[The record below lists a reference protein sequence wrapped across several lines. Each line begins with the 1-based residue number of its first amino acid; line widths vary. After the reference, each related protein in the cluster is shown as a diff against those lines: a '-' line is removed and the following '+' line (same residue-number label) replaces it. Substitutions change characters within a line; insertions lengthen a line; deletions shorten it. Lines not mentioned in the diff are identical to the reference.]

1 MAKINRSFAPQFKSP
16 AYLTGLFC
24 LLVLISGC
32 QTPKTPEQVTAAFW
46 TALIQADLETA
57 KKFATQNSQHLI
69 TEEEAREN
77 ATLST
82 AKIVINGSHATVE
95 TTMIEEGR
103 TISFNTALLKE
114 GDLWKIDYQQTLT
127 NISTIPFNGIFKSL
141 EEIGETLNKQ
151 LEQQMPLFEKQIES
165 FGEELKK
172 QLDEFGRYLENPKKW
187 KKQHPYRDD
196 SI

>member
-1 MAKINRSFAPQFKSP
+1 VAKINRSFAPQFKSP

-57 KKFATQNSQHLI
+57 KKFTTQNSQHLI

-77 ATLST
+77 STLNT
-82 AKIVINGSHATVE
+82 GKIVINGSHATVE

-127 NISTIPFNGIFKSL
+127 NISAIPFNGIFKSL
-141 EEIGETLNKQ
+141 EEIGETLNEQ

-165 FGEELKK
+165 FGEELKQ

>member
-1 MAKINRSFAPQFKSP
+1 VAKINGSCVPQLKSP
-16 AYLTGLFC
+16 AYLAGLFC
-24 LLVLISGC
+24 LLGLISGC

-46 TALIQADLETA
+46 ASLIQADIETA
-57 KKFATQNSQHLI
+57 KRYATQNSQHLI
-69 TEEEAREN
+69 TEKETREN
-77 ATLST
+77 ATLDIG
-82 AKIVINGSHATVE
+82 KIVIDGDRAAVE
-95 TTMIEEGR
+95 TTMTEDGR
-103 TISFNTALLKE
+103 TVSFNTALLQE
-114 GDLWKIDYQQTLT
+114 DDLWKVDYQQTLI
-127 NISTIPFNGIFKSL
+127 NISAIPFNGIFKSL
-141 EEIGETLNKQ
+141 EEIGETLNKR